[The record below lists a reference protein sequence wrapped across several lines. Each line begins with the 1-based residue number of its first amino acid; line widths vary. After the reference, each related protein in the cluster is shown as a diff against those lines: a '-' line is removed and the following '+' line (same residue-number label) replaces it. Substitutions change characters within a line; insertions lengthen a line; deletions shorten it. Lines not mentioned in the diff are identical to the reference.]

1 MHVRP
6 STHRRR
12 VGRYGAAALVA
23 FSLVAAACGD
33 KKDDD
38 EVATDD
44 TEAAE
49 DTTPE
54 DTATDD
60 TAQVTTPESD
70 TTEAPAPVVT
80 EPPESEFDP
89 VIGGKLVV
97 AGEAE
102 AANPWTPANVQ
113 CDSYCQIRVHAF
125 YDPLFTVNDQL
136 EVTPYLAESIT
147 ANEDST
153 AFTIKVREGI
163 TFHDG
168 TPLDADAVMDN
179 LNRSFRSL
187 LIGAAVKDIAR
198 NLADPGADPNN
209 PQVLFEKIDDFT
221 FTFFTGFNG
230 DPEQPI
236 PWPTFPI
243 YLNGQAGL
251 MASPTWLAAVDAGT
265 AQPTDAVGTGPFVFQ
280 SYAPGDR
287 LIVTKNPDYWRS
299 DENGNQLPYL
309 DEIEFRVIVDS
320 QVRAQ
325 ALESG
330 DVDMIATSD
339 NNVIVDYVD
348 NPDFPMVLQN
358 QYAETN
364 YWLLHLTIPPLD
376 NRDVRCALQ
385 QAIDK
390 ADYIDVAN
398 SGYGEPANA
407 PFSPGQEGYLADNG
421 GPEYDPEAAS
431 AAIEAYEAANGPITI
446 NYSTTPT
453 ASNLTRA
460 QFIADAWGA
469 IGVDISINQIEQST
483 LINNALFGDPLFGAF
498 GWRNHAGFYVD
509 QQYFWWHSSA
519 ATDDGG
525 LALNF
530 GRLKDPEIDAMLEAA
545 RSESDVDVRR
555 GIAEDINRR
564 FADQCFIIVSDF
576 TQWGVIH
583 DPAVQNIGR
592 TPLPDGEGFA
602 RDGAGFPGQVWLT
615 AVFLAE

>member
-6 STHRRR
+6 TTHRRR

-44 TEAAE
+44 TEADVE
-49 DTTPE
+49 DTTP
-54 DTATDD
+54 ATPRP
-60 TAQVTTPESD
+60 TTRAEVTTPETE

-113 CDSYCQIRVHAF
+113 CDSYCQMRVRAF
-125 YDPLFTVNDQL
+125 YDPLVAVDDDL
-136 EVTPYLAESIT
+136 EVQPYLAESIT
-147 ANEDST
+147 PNEDST
-153 AFTIKVREGI
+153 EFTIKLREGI

-198 NLADPGADPNN
+198 NVADPGADPSN
-209 PQVLFEKIDDFT
+209 PQILFEKIDDFT
-221 FTFFTGFNG
+221 FTIFTGING
-230 DPEQPI
+230 DPDAADPVADV
-236 PWPTFPI
+236 PDLPRRPGRASWPRRR
-243 YLNGQAGL
+243 G
-251 MASPTWLAAVDAGT
+251 SPPSTPARRS
-265 AQPTDAVGTGPFVFQ
+265 PTDAVGTGPFVFQ

-287 LIVTKNPDYWRS
+287 LIVTKNPDYWRT

-339 NNVIVDYVD
+339 SNVIVDYLD

-358 QYAETN
+358 QFAETN

-390 ADYIDVAN
+390 ADYIDVVN
-398 SGYGEPANA
+398 SGYGEPANG
-407 PFSPGQEGYLADNG
+407 PFSPGQEGYLDDNG
-421 GPEYDPEAAS
+421 GPEYDPEAAP

-453 ASNLTRA
+453 ATSLTRA
-460 QFIADAWGA
+460 QFVADAWGA
-469 IGVDISINQIEQST
+469 IGVDI
-483 LINNALFGDPLFGAF
+483 
-498 GWRNHAGFYVD
+498 VD
-509 QQYFWWHSSA
+509 QPDRA
-519 ATDDGG
+519 V
-525 LALNF
+525 
-530 GRLKDPEIDAMLEAA
+530 DADQQ
-545 RSESDVDVRR
+545 RPVRR
-555 GIAEDINRR
+555 SAVRR
-564 FADQCFIIVSDF
+564 LRLAQPRRLLRR
-576 TQWGVIH
+576 
-583 DPAVQNIGR
+583 PAVLLVAQLGGDR
-592 TPLPDGEGFA
+592 RRRA
-602 RDGAGFPGQVWLT
+602 WR
-615 AVFLAE
+615 